1 MPRISNPI
9 IILSTVRRVQ
19 TRTTRIQQPT
29 RTPFKQYV
37 CGGRHRLVRNQ
48 HVVVTEEEI
57 LAHRPELENLIST
70 GVIEIRVGSPVGPLY
85 EFATLVEDPEEDETN
100 PEPAIAELEESDSA
114 VERQDTPNFRA
125 MAKAKLVEYLVEHTG
140 EDPEVLA
147 AMKKSQLLEIV
158 E

>member
-1 MPRISNPI
+1 
-9 IILSTVRRVQ
+9 
-19 TRTTRIQQPT
+19 
-29 RTPFKQYV
+29 
-37 CGGRHRLVRNQ
+37 
-48 HVVVTEEEI
+48 VVTEEEI